1 RTTNTRLGL
10 VPFDLMGCADNL
22 PAFAS
27 NNDHLHGRVLAVI
40 DLQVTKQNNFKH
52 EWNVNGAL
60 VSDLK
65 LVEHLWRILIAGAAA
80 TFREVINY
88 EFVLGGIVPS
98 TFSLWRGSKDDGTLV
113 GSLSKP
119 VPPPVL
125 CILSRRRTPPI
136 EMH

>member
-1 RTTNTRLGL
+1 MEFGNVCNAFKLLRHINHLNRLVGSGDRPTNPRPGL

-98 TFSLWRGSKDDGTLV
+98 RFS
-113 GSLSKP
+113 
-119 VPPPVL
+119 
-125 CILSRRRTPPI
+125 
-136 EMH
+136 